1 MSNRYLFRGKRVDST
16 MNNGK
21 FVEGFVVKGDNT
33 TWIFTGN
40 VDYGGLYPSW
50 DKYVVDPETV
60 GMWTGLLDKNGK
72 KVFEGDQ
79 FGYGGEIRFVQYIED
94 RSRYVLTNGKGYDS
108 RNCIDLDCD
117 VIYNSM
123 IIGSIHD

>member
-21 FVEGFVVKGDNT
+21 FVEGFVVKGDHT

-40 VDYGGLYPSW
+40 VDHGGLYPSW

-60 GMWTGLLDKNGK
+60 GQCCWTLKDGINVFKGDRV
-72 KVFEGDQ
+72 KVKGTKRVGIYET
-79 FGYGGEIRFVQYIED
+79 EIIED
-94 RSRYVLTNGKGYDS
+94 SQGFTLQENKTYYKD
-108 RNCIDLDCD
+108 
-117 VIYNSM
+117 NSCFIA
-123 IIGSIHD
+123 IIEVIHD